1 MRRFLRRSVLLAA
14 PALLLPASGCT
25 LLSFSTIG
33 SLASLG
39 NSSVS
44 AGRDKYSFGRL
55 TTAENASFEQAVN
68 ATLAAADD
76 LGLKV
81 KTPVSQGS
89 EPTRA
94 DVAFVDDNGT
104 QIGVHIVRRTP
115 RLVDVRVDVG
125 WFFGSEVT
133 DRLFLV
139 RLRTHLPP
147 ADAARPSAAPTPDRD
162 GR

>member
-1 MRRFLRRSVLLAA
+1 MNARFRITVLTTPLLLAA
-14 PALLLPASGCT
+14 TPGCT
-25 LLSFSTIG
+25 FLSFSTIG

-39 NSSVS
+39 DSTVSV
-44 AGRDKYSFGRL
+44 GRDKYSFGRL
-55 TTAENASFEQAVN
+55 TTVENASFEQTVDAVM
-68 ATLAAADD
+68 AAADD

-81 KTPVSQGS
+81 RTPVSQGAA
-89 EPTRA
+89 PTQA

-104 QIGVHIVRRTP
+104 QIGVHVVRRSA
-115 RLVDVRVDVG
+115 RMVDLRVDVG

-147 ADAARPSAAPTPDRD
+147 ADAKRPTTTRAIGPD